1 MGGSDEG
8 DDFMGDDDD
17 IEVAIFNDDNDKDD
31 DDGCISF
38 DNVLVDL
45 LFTVV
50 AKALLFNVV
59 DDF

>member
-8 DDFMGDDDD
+8 DGFMGDDDD

-50 AKALLFNVV
+50 AKELLFNVV
-59 DDF
+59 DGF